1 VTFTLPDTKTV
12 RDAAAHVRALV
23 HPQIYN
29 HSIRTYLLGAEA
41 ARRDGETD
49 LDDEIFC
56 VAALFHDSGTADE
69 YNGPARFEIEG
80 ADAAAEFLSDRG
92 FDADAVDAAWQ
103 AIALHTTPG
112 IPERRGAIPHYLRTG
127 VMIEFGPP
135 ELRQSYAEAI
145 AAAEE
150 DLPRHRLEQTLES
163 LVVQQ
168 ALANPH
174 KAPRLSWA
182 AELVAHHDPARDGI
196 SPGF

>member
-1 VTFTLPDTKTV
+1 MTFTLPDTKTV

-41 ARRDGETD
+41 ARRDGEPD
-49 LDDEIFC
+49 LDPEIFC
-56 VAALFHDSGTADE
+56 VAALFHDAGTADE
-69 YNGPARFEIEG
+69 YNGPARFEVEG
-80 ADAAAEFLSDRG
+80 ADAAAEFLTDRG

-127 VMIEFGPP
+127 VLIEFGPA
-135 ELRQSYAEAI
+135 EIREAYAETI
-145 AAAEE
+145 AAVEAEH
-150 DLPRHRLEQTLES
+150 PRHRLEQTLES

-174 KAPRLSWA
+174 KAPKLTWA
-182 AELVAHHDPARDGI
+182 AALVEHFDPDREGI
-196 SPGF
+196 NPGF